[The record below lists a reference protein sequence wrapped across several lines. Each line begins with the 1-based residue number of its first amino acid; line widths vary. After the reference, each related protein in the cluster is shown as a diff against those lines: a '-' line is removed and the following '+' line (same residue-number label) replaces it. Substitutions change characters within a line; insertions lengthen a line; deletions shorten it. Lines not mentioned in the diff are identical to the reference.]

1 MAQKGGEWEAVGH
14 ERENMG
20 TQEWYRE
27 DRKKEGVKEEN
38 RKGRRGRNGRKKS
51 FGQKEKE
58 SKLKKKMRENIKLRN
73 DRSADWH

>member
-1 MAQKGGEWEAVGH
+1 
-14 ERENMG
+14 MG

-58 SKLKKKMRENIKLRN
+58 SKLKKNKGK
-73 DRSADWH
+73 HQVKK

>member
-58 SKLKKKMRENIKLRN
+58 SKLKKKNEGK
-73 DRSADWH
+73 HQVKK

>member
-38 RKGRRGRNGRKKS
+38 RKGRRGRNRTEGKRV
-51 FGQKEKE
+51 
-58 SKLKKKMRENIKLRN
+58 KKKMRENIKLRN